1 MFDPYYG
8 PKPPETTSSK
18 NTWLRASFLESLDD
32 SMFMCPGVDYINNSN
47 PAAHHTPPPV
57 LAVAKLRG
65 RRGSPFVQRASY
77 MHCVTNSVKKP
88 GSENEQNR
96 HIQLYGFCCRCLFAV
111 VARRACFCC
120 CRCGEQFNVRCI
132 FPFVLSKDEARIV
145 EYFREHLTTASG
157 FEALLL
163 SLRGCALFCCCRCG
177 GRRASFAGQPGGGGG
192 GGRACFC
199 VLGF

>member
-132 FPFVLSKDEARIV
+132 FPLVLSKDEARIV

-192 GGRACFC
+192 GRACFC

>member
-47 PAAHHTPPPV
+47 PAAHHPPPPV

-88 GSENEQNR
+88 GSENEQTR
-96 HIQLYGFCCRCLFAV
+96 YTVVRLLLSLLVCCRC
-111 VARRACFCC
+111 
-120 CRCGEQFNVRCI
+120 
-132 FPFVLSKDEARIV
+132 EARL
-145 EYFREHLTTASG
+145 F
-157 FEALLL
+157 LLL
-163 SLRGCALFCCCRCG
+163 SLRGT
-177 GRRASFAGQPGGGGG
+177 
-192 GGRACFC
+192 
-199 VLGF
+199 V